1 MMKDLDNLR
10 ELAQGITVLYVEYND
25 QARKKTFE
33 LLKKIFKDVQIASN
47 GQEGLSLYMKHKY
60 DLVISDIMMA
70 KLNGIEMASSI
81 KQVYKSQRIVFLSS
95 YSEVDFLTQA
105 IELGVD
111 GFVFKPLE
119 HDKFFNVLYKILIQI
134 KHTRENKQYKSNLE
148 DLVNQRTKQL
158 EEKNVI
164 LLKTLE
170 EVKKAKYLKE
180 EMKIA
185 QKVQQNFLPKEI
197 PRSKKMEVATHFEAA
212 QFVGGDYYD
221 FFFSNDGAIN
231 IVIADV
237 SGHGVGPAITMSTFR
252 GICRAILSTEVSFQ
266 EQVEHIN
273 DMVCSDAKNS
283 SFFITAFFIKFYEK
297 QNKISYIGAGHN
309 DIIYYNS
316 QKKELENLISIAI
329 PLGIFEQT
337 KYDVRQ
343 KDIRSDD
350 FMVLYT
356 DGLTEAANNQEQ
368 MYGVKRLIQVITDNS
383 IKEPQQI
390 LDAIKNSL
398 ENFIKEEIKND
409 DTTILITKFL

>member
-10 ELAQGITVLYVEYND
+10 ELAQGITVLYVEDND